1 MGKIKL
7 YLNHEVED
15 VLSNGNTPT
24 LKDIATIL
32 YNMCGQGVV
41 WQLASELSERINV
54 DYNIILVAIDDIMIK
69 FTDMSDEEALN
80 KFKDIG
86 KSRRPL
92 FKEED

>member
-7 YLNHEVED
+7 YLNHEID
-15 VLSNGNTPT
+15 DASNGNTPT
-24 LKDIATIL
+24 LKDISTIL

-54 DYNIILVAIDDIMIK
+54 DYGVILAALDDIMIK
-69 FTDMSDEEALN
+69 FEDMSDEEALN

-86 KSRRPL
+86 MSRRPL
-92 FKEED
+92 FKEES